1 MEWRVGEGS
10 KRRSRIVA
18 RLVSGREESSVA
30 DGSLDGLDMVFAIC
44 GELRQLPKCVVNIPK
59 LSR

>member
-10 KRRSRIVA
+10 KRRSSTVA

-30 DGSLDGLDMVFAIC
+30 GGNLDGWDMVFAIW
-44 GELRQLPKCVVNIPK
+44 R
-59 LSR
+59 